1 MSYEIPLPTPD
12 QLQRKP
18 ITSSADLLKY
28 LEERGFKPTAVV
40 VDNANA
46 KVLVLNTIKR
56 IERNCS
62 TLGVVP
68 TSTSRIQ
75 SKELKVIVV
84 AGAGKNCSIVVNT
97 IKRIESPA
105 MLVPVEDN

>member
-1 MSYEIPLPTPD
+1 VSYEIPLPTPD

-46 KVLVLNTIKR
+46 KVLVFFESELD
-56 IERNCS
+56 ED
-62 TLGVVP
+62 
-68 TSTSRIQ
+68 
-75 SKELKVIVV
+75 SKEDLFEAVMEYYKKHLS
-84 AGAGKNCSIVVNT
+84 GK
-97 IKRIESPA
+97 
-105 MLVPVEDN
+105 